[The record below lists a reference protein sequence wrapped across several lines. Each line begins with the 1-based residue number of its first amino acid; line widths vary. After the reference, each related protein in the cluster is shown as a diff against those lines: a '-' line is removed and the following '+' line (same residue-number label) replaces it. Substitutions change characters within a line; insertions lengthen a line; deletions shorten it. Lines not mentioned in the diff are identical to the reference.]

1 MRSLPHTFAPIALSL
16 LLITVSSKTQIAV
29 ASPSPQIAEE
39 TPAETLTTLAT
50 EIAASGNVEL
60 SLQLFDRAV
69 QIAETI
75 EDKATKINALSAIA
89 IKLAAAGQ
97 TQKATRLLERAIELS
112 KQTDDNFTFY
122 YQEPARRDIAISM
135 AKAGN
140 IQRALQF
147 IETINS
153 DFRQAE
159 ALNAIAPILAEKGE
173 TEQAR
178 QILLKALSKARG
190 ITGDYAY
197 EANGSCG
204 NDKFEVLSKIAA
216 NLSLLKQFD
225 TALEVA
231 KSVTGCSSA
240 NGDSSE
246 DYQAWAYLGILA
258 HLANAEQVKQT
269 WASAQTMQNGAE
281 KMPVWSEIGK
291 KLAVMGE
298 INLALTVAEKISQ
311 EFQTVTA
318 INSGL
323 DVREF
328 GEKERSLRGIAIE
341 LAKKQQFA
349 TALKVAQL
357 IQELTGEQEA
367 AVKQFNLQT
376 QPSIKALTLVE
387 IAREFAQAGQV
398 EPALQLVNSIH
409 NQEGKALG
417 IIAIAQALQRT
428 GQASQAN
435 KLLSEN
441 LQIPAIPPAN
451 DLEANQSSARIAVA
465 LVTVDKVDLA
475 LQIAKSIKNDTT
487 QEQAIANIASQLSE
501 MGQVQRGLQ
510 IANTINSVGFKQE
523 ALSKIAAKYIELG
536 QLELGL
542 QVTKL
547 IEADSNIDLLA
558 NLADGFAKAGKTD
571 QALQVAQ
578 TIANDSVKA
587 IAIANVAAMLVPK
600 NH

>member
-1 MRSLPHTFAPIALSL
+1 MALSL
-16 LLITVSSKTQIAV
+16 LLITASSKAQIPV
-29 ASPSPQIAEE
+29 ASPSPDL
-39 TPAETLTTLAT
+39 PDLAT
-50 EIAASGNVEL
+50 EIAATGNLEL
-60 SLQLFDRAV
+60 ASQLFARAV
-69 QIAETI
+69 QVAETI

-89 IKLAAAGQ
+89 IKLGEVGQ
-97 TQKATRLLERAIELS
+97 TQKANLIFDRAIQVS
-112 KQTDDNFTFY
+112 KQTDDNFTLY
-122 YQEPARRDIAISM
+122 YQEPARRDIAIAM
-135 AKAGN
+135 AKAGI

-159 ALNAIAPILAEKGE
+159 ALNAIAPILAENGE

-216 NLSLLKQFD
+216 NLSLLNQFD

-258 HLANAEQVKQT
+258 NMANAEQVKPT
-269 WASAQTMQNGAE
+269 WIGSQTMQNGSE
-281 KMPVWSEIGK
+281 KMPVWSQIGQ
-291 KLAVMGE
+291 KLAAMGE
-298 INLALTVAEKISQ
+298 VDLALTVAEKISQ

-323 DVREF
+323 DLREF
-328 GEKERSLRGIAIE
+328 GEKERSLSRIAIE
-341 LAKKQQFA
+341 LAKKQQFE
-349 TALKVAQL
+349 TALKIAQT
-357 IQELTGEQEA
+357 IQELTPEQEA

-376 QPSIKALTLVE
+376 QPSIKALTLGE
-387 IAREFAQAGQV
+387 IAREYAKIGKI
-398 EPALQLVNSIH
+398 EPALQLVNSIG

-417 IIAIAQALQRT
+417 IIAIAQGLQTT
-428 GQASQAN
+428 GQAAQAD
-435 KLLSEN
+435 KLLSQN
-441 LQIPAIPPAN
+441 LQPPAIPPTDN
-451 DLEANQSSARIAVA
+451 FEANQSISRIAVA
-465 LVTVDKVDLA
+465 LVTVGKVDQA
-475 LQIAKSIKNDTT
+475 LQIAQSIKNDTT
-487 QEQAIANIASQLSE
+487 KEQAIANIASQLSE
-501 MGQVQRGLQ
+501 MGQMERAFQ
-510 IANTINSVGFKQE
+510 IANAVNSVGFKQE
-523 ALSKIAAKYIELG
+523 ALNKIAAKYLELG
-536 QLELGL
+536 QLEQAS

-547 IEADSNIDLLA
+547 IPADSNIDILA
-558 NLADGFAKAGKTD
+558 NLADGFAKAGKTE

-600 NH
+600 NN